1 MYGGAYN
8 DGNPLSPGSKAANGD
23 FVVSY
28 QYGAQGVRTGDY
40 LAEAFRAKCGCEYW
54 GMAAENK
61 TAGHPPGRC
70 NGRAHRY
77 SSGRWGLV
85 GYYRMTLQRQRY
97 ARAVPQP
104 GHNWELMRVQ
114 PMFPAMLCALPTMTT
129 QRWLAT
135 RIGRAGIGDID
146 MDVRGQTLSV
156 TNLYNKKLIAG
167 MDVAGKTEISGT
179 NPSDHERHSV
189 QTPIPIPACPQYAPT
204 VGVTTTVASGE
215 GRPWDRSAQGFQLWQ
230 GLRLCRCRLRCLNFG
245 WAPTSNRQKFCRYDV
260 GASSWM
266 TTPLVTFPLNYRTYK
281 AGSGVY
287 NRYFQPWLPM
297 ALDVPTTSSRF
308 WPTSTSTTMA
318 GWSYQSGRPFSAPT
332 HALSR
337 NQNPLSSQQKAIR
350 CVSAR

>member
-114 PMFPAMLCALPTMTT
+114 AMFPAMLCALPTMTT

-135 RIGRAGIGDID
+135 GIGRAGIGDID
-146 MDVRGQTLSV
+146 MDVRGQTLWV

-179 NPSDHERHSV
+179 NPSEHERHS
-189 QTPIPIPACPQYAPT
+189 APDAHPHPGVST
-204 VGVTTTVASGE
+204 VCADSGCDDH
-215 GRPWDRSAQGFQLWQ
+215 RRQRRRSA
-230 GLRLCRCRLRCLNFG
+230 
-245 WAPTSNRQKFCRYDV
+245 V
-260 GASSWM
+260 GSQCARIS
-266 TTPLVTFPLNYRTYK
+266 
-281 AGSGVY
+281 
-287 NRYFQPWLPM
+287 
-297 ALDVPTTSSRF
+297 ALARTTSMPVS
-308 WPTSTSTTMA
+308 
-318 GWSYQSGRPFSAPT
+318 SAMPQFRLG
-332 HALSR
+332 AD
-337 NQNPLSSQQKAIR
+337 I
-350 CVSAR
+350 